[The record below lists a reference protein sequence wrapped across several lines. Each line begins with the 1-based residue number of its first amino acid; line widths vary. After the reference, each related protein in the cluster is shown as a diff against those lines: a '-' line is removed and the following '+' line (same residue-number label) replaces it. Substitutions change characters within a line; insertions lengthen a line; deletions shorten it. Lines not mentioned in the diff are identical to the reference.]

1 MSNSPGGDRFEESA
15 RVGDLDSRD
24 ETVTE
29 HSVSLLVRR
38 PLLRQDVRQ
47 TSDVTADDTPTKG
60 RHVVTVSDVFADDI
74 VDTLDVARILG
85 TTSRSVT
92 RWRSGDA
99 APRRENE
106 ERLLELDAVLDL
118 VRQVF
123 PSGSARRWMRTP
135 VPALDYDKP
144 LDLIARGEWR
154 RVVDVLLA
162 TAEGVTA

>member
-1 MSNSPGGDRFEESA
+1 M
-15 RVGDLDSRD
+15 
-24 ETVTE
+24 TV
-29 HSVSLLVRR
+29 
-38 PLLRQDVRQ
+38 P
-47 TSDVTADDTPTKG
+47 
-60 RHVVTVSDVFADDI
+60 DVFQDDI
-74 VDTLDVARILG
+74 VDTVDVARILG
-85 TTSRSVT
+85 TTPRSVS
-92 RWRSGDA
+92 RWRTGESD
-99 APRRENE
+99 PRRDNQ

-144 LDLIARGEWR
+144 IDLISKGEWR